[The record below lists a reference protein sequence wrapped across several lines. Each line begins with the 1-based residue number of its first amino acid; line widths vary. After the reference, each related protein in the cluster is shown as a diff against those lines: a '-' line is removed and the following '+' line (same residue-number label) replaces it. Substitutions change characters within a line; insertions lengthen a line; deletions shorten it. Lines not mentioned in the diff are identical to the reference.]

1 MFSARSIPMAEAN
14 IELADIMSRRFT
26 LLKQEFGHR
35 QVRNQVVYFAHSKA
49 IGQWNNDLREY
60 FQVAEKREKLTRQL
74 AATQGN

>member
-26 LLKQEFGHR
+26 LLKQEFGHW

-49 IGQWNNDLREY
+49 IGQLNGRPKIANDKGRYHSRLKAL
-60 FQVAEKREKLTRQL
+60 VD
-74 AATQGN
+74 GNSKS